1 MHRRSTFV
9 SACVFAAF
17 GTVAASA
24 QTPEPTPTPAASPA
38 SAEERIQRLEK
49 LLEETRAE
57 LEALKAASMAAAAD
71 AKLAEIE
78 RKIDIL
84 AEEIESMKLGE
95 VAAAPV
101 APAEPSPAAA
111 PAAPSTPQQ
120 SAERYGLGLAASK
133 VYGIRRGVSVG
144 GYGEALYENFA
155 STRQD
160 GAPSNRNDRIDFLRA
175 VAYLGYKFSD
185 HWLLNTEIEYEHA
198 LTGEDAGGEVAVEF
212 AYVDYMHSPALNAR
226 AGLVL
231 VPTGLVNE
239 LHEPTAFLGARR
251 PDVERFILPTTWRE
265 IGAGAYGEAG
275 PIAYRGYVTSSL
287 DSAGFTAAGGIRG
300 GRQQGSEALARDW
313 ALSARLD
320 YVGLP
325 GLVAGGSVF
334 SGETG
339 QGRETPD
346 GGEISARTTVY
357 DFHADWRWRG
367 LWLRAL
373 YAGSSI
379 GQAAEVNEANGFT
392 GDESIG
398 SRQEGWYLQGA
409 FDIFSLVPGARV
421 SLAPYVRYEQ
431 YDTQTE
437 VPAGYERNPAN
448 DNTEWTFGLG
458 FQPIDQLIF
467 KADWQLRHNAADTG
481 VNQWNVALGYVF

>member
-1 MHRRSTFV
+1 MHQVSRSV
-9 SACVFAAF
+9 SACVL
-17 GTVAASA
+17 VAAGTLAALA
-24 QTPEPTPTPAASPA
+24 QAPSPTPTTAASGSP
-38 SAEERIQRLEK
+38 EERIQRLER
-49 LLEETRAE
+49 LLAETRAE
-57 LEALKAASMAAAAD
+57 LEAMKAASTAASTD
-71 AKLAEIE
+71 TKLAEIE
-78 RKIDIL
+78 RRIDIL

-95 VAAAPV
+95 VAAAP
-101 APAEPSPAAA
+101 AAT
-111 PAAPSTPQQ
+111 PVPPGPTTQEESAA
-120 SAERYGLGLAASK
+120 RYGLGLAASK

-160 GAPSNRNDRIDFLRA
+160 GEPSNRNDRIDFLRV

-185 HWLLNTEIEYEHA
+185 RWVLNTEIEYEHA
-198 LTGEDAGGEVAVEF
+198 VTGEDAGGEVAVEF
-212 AYVDYMHSPALNAR
+212 AYIDYMHSRALAAR

-231 VPTGLVNE
+231 VPIGLVNE

-265 IGAGAYGEAG
+265 IGAGIYGEAG
-275 PIAYRGYVTSSL
+275 PLAYRGYVTSSL
-287 DSAGFTAAGGIRG
+287 NSAGFTAANGIRG

-313 ALSARLD
+313 ALSGRLD

-325 GLVAGGSVF
+325 GLLVGSSVF

-339 QGRETPD
+339 QGRETTN
-346 GGEISARTTVY
+346 GSELSARTTVY

-379 GQAAEVNEANGFT
+379 GQAALVNEANGFT
-392 GDESIG
+392 GDQSVG
-398 SRQEGWYLQGA
+398 NRQEGWYLQGA
-409 FDIFSLVPGARV
+409 FDLFSLVPGSKV
-421 SLAPYVRYEQ
+421 SLSPYVRYEQ
-431 YDTQTE
+431 YDTQAD

-448 DNTEWTFGLG
+448 DITEWTFGLG
-458 FQPIDQLIF
+458 FQPIDQIIL
-467 KADWQLRHNAADTG
+467 KADWQLRENEADTG